1 MGTDQKGTSHMACN
15 ADNYYYMQNLVA
27 AVEIRYLMHD
37 IVVWHE

>member
-1 MGTDQKGTSHMACN
+1 MACN
-15 ADNYYYMQNLVA
+15 ADNYYYMQNSTLFDIGKLVA